1 MSVSWRHMLA
11 GASVAVAAAGG
22 LTAAMSAVAQCG
34 GGCSPSPPP
43 PPPPANNCCNTP
55 RNLIVNVPGVSVAAA
70 NVNVGATS
78 TVVAS
83 AGVSTTLSSG
93 VVVSGGGSA
102 SGYAYGGGGGGFYS
116 NPGVSQS
123 SINGL
128 SVNGG
133 YETKLVEEEQS
144 LTENY
149 CIDKIVEELKIRPVQ
164 AMCVDDTN
172 TPHPASRVDGGTEV
186 DSNYSGEV
194 YRCVA
199 GSHMQVTL
207 GQLVDG
213 AANFTQGETF
223 SCKKGEALWHTKG
236 GQLTC
241 RPQTPERNCN
251 ERSLL
256 RKYGPG
262 VKLIEV
268 AAKKNICEPATRT
281 KVTKI
286 QKEVKVPRVIP
297 AGNLVLDGGVGQ
309 GY

>member
-1 MSVSWRHMLA
+1 MGVSWRHMLA

-43 PPPPANNCCNTP
+43 PPPRNNCCNTP

-123 SINGL
+123 SISGL
-128 SVNGG
+128 AVNGG
-133 YETKLVEEEQS
+133 YDTTLVEEELS
-144 LTENY
+144 MTENY
-149 CIDKIVEELKIRPVQ
+149 CIDKIVEELKVRPVQ

-186 DSNYSGEV
+186 DSNYNGEV

-213 AANFTQGETF
+213 AATFTQGETF

-236 GQLTC
+236 GQLAC

-262 VKLIEV
+262 VKLVEV
-268 AAKKNICEPATRT
+268 ASKKNICEPATRT
-281 KVTKI
+281 KVTKV

-297 AGNLVLDGGVGQ
+297 PGNLVLDGGVGQ